1 MLGLDFAQT
10 GSARNGSESSACDW
24 GRSRKPSK
32 TVNVRLMILLRKKRN
47 QVSGM
52 EDLLFDAGDA
62 LLIVQDRLRRR
73 VRHGGFTH
81 LHGSRTGTELAVEL
95 SGPGAAPIYRLSP
108 SVVNSTGMLTFETVP
123 GLNLHVRRVLRTEL
137 SKSGLPVLC
146 CMEALVTRPLARSTN
161 TRQTPLPAMRRE
173 RASCG

>member
-1 MLGLDFAQT
+1 MQLGAVTQT
-10 GSARNGSESSACDW
+10 EQNRECPPHDSASEKAKPSFRNGRSFVRCGRRLTD
-24 GRSRKPSK
+24 RSRPFAAQGPP
-32 TVNVRLMILLRKKRN
+32 LRIH
-47 QVSGM
+47 
-52 EDLLFDAGDA
+52 A
-62 LLIVQDRLRRR
+62 LAWIA
-73 VRHGGFTH
+73 
-81 LHGSRTGTELAVEL
+81 HGSRTGTELAVEL
-95 SGPGAAPIYRLSP
+95 SGPGAAPIHRLSP